1 MEVITMMDLLIMF
14 AMFIA
19 SAGVIVSLVLLLRNQ
34 PPEGRRI
41 STRNFII
48 LIIVYATV
56 MSGFAVIYMGLEL
69 LGQSVLVEGETLEFT
84 SLGHLI
90 EDVMYFSAVTMLTV
104 GYGDITPQGIGRWVA
119 MVQALIGYL
128 LPVAFV
134 VTTVI
139 YSEERKLPKT
149 ERL

>member
-1 MEVITMMDLLIMF
+1 MMDLLIMF

>member
-1 MEVITMMDLLIMF
+1 MSDLLVLGAIV
-14 AMFIA
+14 AA
-19 SAGVIVSLVLLLRNQ
+19 SAGIIFSIVLLLRNQ

-41 STRNFII
+41 STRNFLI

-56 MSGFAVIYMGLEL
+56 MSGFGVIYMGLEL
-69 LGQSVLVEGETLEFT
+69 LGYSVLLEGDTLLVFE

-104 GYGDITPQGIGRWVA
+104 GYGDIIPQGIGRWVA

-139 YSEERKLPKT
+139 YTEKKERIK
-149 ERL
+149 ERRTDRL